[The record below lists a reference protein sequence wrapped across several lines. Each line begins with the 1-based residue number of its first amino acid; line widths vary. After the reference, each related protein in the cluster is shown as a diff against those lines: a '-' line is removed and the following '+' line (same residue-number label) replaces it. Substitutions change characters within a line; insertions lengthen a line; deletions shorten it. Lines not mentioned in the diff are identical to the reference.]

1 METEMLVSRVV
12 PVGIAAG
19 LLATACTEIAGP
31 RPADIESVAFV
42 RLDRPPTF
50 GGTLRGRLV
59 AIPPFAP
66 ESDPACNANFT
77 GDPAAPGPS
86 VSLFDHGS
94 VDFSHVGRGRIV
106 AVSCIDPLSP
116 FSEGHGTITA
126 RNGDQLHIAFANFGL
141 PSPTDPSLIAV
152 EGTQWVTGGTGRFE
166 GASGTQAC
174 TFTIQLT
181 SPTHGEITGSCLG
194 TLEYAAPAPVRR

>member
-1 METEMLVSRVV
+1 MQASRLVARLA
-12 PVGIAAG
+12 IAATC
-19 LLATACTEIAGP
+19 LAPACTDPAGP
-31 RPADIESVAFV
+31 PAADAGSVAFV

-50 GGTLRGRLV
+50 GGTLLGKLV
-59 AIPPFAP
+59 AISPFAP
-66 ESDPACNANFT
+66 ESDPACNANFS

-86 VSLFDHGS
+86 VSLFDHGT

-116 FSEGHGTITA
+116 FSEGRGTITA

-141 PSPTDPSLIAV
+141 PSPTDPSLIEV
-152 EGTQWVTGGTGRFE
+152 EGTQWITGGTGRFA

-181 SPTHGEITGSCLG
+181 SPTRGEISGSCDG
-194 TLEYAAPAPVRR
+194 TLEYAAPAIDRR